1 MGILRTT
8 ITTFSVVTSG
18 RITFMDKLIQKQND
32 FEVDMVDHLH
42 DLVSQNR
49 IEDACELYNEYKHY
63 IITTNFPFED
73 YE

>member
-1 MGILRTT
+1 
-8 ITTFSVVTSG
+8 
-18 RITFMDKLIQKQND
+18 MDKLIQKQND
-32 FEVDMVDHLH
+32 LDVDMVDRLH

-63 IITTNFPFED
+63 IISSNVPFEYY